1 LDDLEAIQR
10 MKNGDIGGLAA
21 LVERY
26 QVKALRTAFLITQN
40 QALAEDVVQA
50 AFLRIYRRIGQFDIT
65 RPFAPWFMRA
75 VVNAAVQASQ
85 KQQRHISLDDDD
97 AAFSFD
103 ALPDMTPGPDGA
115 LEAAELKQAVW
126 EALQKLPP
134 DQRAAIVMRYYL
146 DFSEA
151 EMSAALNSPPGTV
164 KWRLHTARK
173 QLRVLLYRL
182 SRASEWSEV

>member
-10 MKNGDIGGLAA
+10 MKRGDIGGLAA

-26 QVKALRTAFLITQN
+26 QVRAVRTAFLITQD

-50 AFLRIYRRIGQFDIT
+50 AFLRIFRRISQFDLA
-65 RPFAPWFMRA
+65 RPFAPYFMRA

-85 KQQRHISLDDDD
+85 KQQRHVSLDDGDTV
-97 AAFSFD
+97 FD
-103 ALPDMTPGPDGA
+103 ALPDPTPGPDST
-115 LEAAELKQAVW
+115 LEAAELQHTVW
-126 EALQKLPP
+126 QALQKLPP

-173 QLRVLLYRL
+173 QLRALLHRL
-182 SRASEWSEV
+182 SRTSEWSEV